1 MAYEDDLQAAITNDV
16 IESANHK
23 VVSFG
28 SVSKE
33 AKQYI
38 ASLGSKQDSTNVKGN
53 VWISNIRPDE
63 WRVQSTA
70 LGYWDESEKTS
81 KRYFTPSNIFS
92 FDNFNDAKSKWIDLI
107 NAALQ
112 ELG

>member
-1 MAYEDDLQAAITNDV
+1 MAYEDDLKTAIANNV

-33 AKQYI
+33 TKQYI
-38 ASLGSKQDSTNVKGN
+38 ASLGSKQDSTDIKGN
-53 VWISNIRPDE
+53 VWISNILPDE

-70 LGYWDESEKTS
+70 LGYWDESEKTD
-81 KRYFTPSNIFS
+81 KKYFTPSNIFS
-92 FDNFNDAKSKWIDLI
+92 FDRFDDAKSKWIELI
-107 NAALQ
+107 NTALQ